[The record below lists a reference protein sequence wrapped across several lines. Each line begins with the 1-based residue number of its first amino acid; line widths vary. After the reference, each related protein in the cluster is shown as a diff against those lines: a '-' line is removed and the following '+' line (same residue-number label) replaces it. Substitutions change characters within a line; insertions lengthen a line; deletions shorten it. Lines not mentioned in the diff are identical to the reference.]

1 MFARLLSFLFP
12 PRLPGRLYDWPEPEP
27 LRYFT
32 EEQGWAGNTRR
43 LYTGIEKHAMQY
55 GGTYRQYL
63 TQLRN
68 AEKQMAAIENELIAQ
83 GYTNT
88 IHDCWEKIEPEP
100 SLGEL
105 QKLTLQGPPKRA

>member
-1 MFARLLSFLFP
+1 MFARILSFLFP

-27 LRYFT
+27 PRVLT

-43 LYTGIEKHAMQY
+43 RYTGIEKHAMKY

-68 AEKQMAAIENELIAQ
+68 GEKQMAAIEAELIAQ
-83 GYTNT
+83 GYVNT
-88 IHDCWEKIEPEP
+88 IHDCCEKEE
-100 SLGEL
+100 SND
-105 QKLTLQGPPKRA
+105 